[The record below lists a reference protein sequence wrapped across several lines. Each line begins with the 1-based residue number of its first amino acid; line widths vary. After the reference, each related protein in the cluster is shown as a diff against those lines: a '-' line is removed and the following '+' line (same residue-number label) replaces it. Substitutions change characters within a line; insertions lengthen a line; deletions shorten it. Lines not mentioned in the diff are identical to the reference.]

1 MLKQL
6 LDTVR
11 KYPLLKL
18 LLFFHG
24 LAIAI
29 LVAFYY
35 MQADAVLWG
44 SVLSVPMIKNADGK
58 WIYQRIAGGPFA
70 MLPWNLLPQHV
81 LWLGLDVLIVGS
93 LTIWWSWWMV
103 GEELRHQVAG
113 REKAAAGKLQE
124 AEQQSAA
131 ADHRMREAEAWEQRL
146 KERESRVE
154 ARESEAATRELNVQA
169 HLQEK
174 DAEVKKMSTALT
186 RLKTEVSEL
195 RNEGKRLRGGS

>member
-24 LAIAI
+24 LAIAV
-29 LVAFYY
+29 LGTLYY
-35 MQADAVLWG
+35 MQVERVLRG
-44 SVLSVPMIKNADGK
+44 SILYVPVVRDADGK
-58 WIYQRIAGGPFA
+58 WIYQRIAGDPFL

-81 LWLGLDVLIVGS
+81 FWLGLDILIFGS
-93 LTIWWSWWMV
+93 LTIWWTYRVV
-103 GEELRHQVAG
+103 GDELRYQVAD

-124 AEQQSAA
+124 AEQQRAA
-131 ADHRMREAEAWEQRL
+131 ADHRMGEAEAWEQRL

-169 HLQEK
+169 HIHEK
-174 DAEVKKMSTALT
+174 DEEVKKMSTALT
-186 RLKTEVSEL
+186 RLKTEVSDL
-195 RNEGKRLRGGS
+195 RKRLRA

>member
-58 WIYQRIAGGPFA
+58 WLYQRIAGGPFA

-81 LWLGLDVLIVGS
+81 LWLGLDVLIAGS
-93 LTIWWSWWMV
+93 LTIWWSWRMV
-103 GEELRHQVAG
+103 GDELRHQVAG
-113 REKAAAGKLQE
+113 REKAAADKLLA
-124 AEQQSAA
+124 AEEESAA
-131 ADHRMREAEAWEQRL
+131 AARRRREAEAWEQRL
-146 KERESRVE
+146 KESESRVE
-154 ARESEAATRELNVQA
+154 ARESEAANRELQAQA
-169 HLQEK
+169 HIEEK
-174 DAEVKKMSTALT
+174 DAEVRKMSVALT

-195 RNEGKRLRGGS
+195 RKEVRRLRGDS